1 MSSVRREAGVVGA
14 ASLLCPDYPSA
25 HTLRFDATPEP
36 GALTIHFVTVPEFF
50 TEKANN
56 FSIRLDSHGNVTFNY
71 LGVLAQDGLVGIT
84 PGGGATDPGPSD
96 LSRFLPVFP
105 KTGTTYELFT
115 PTGTL
120 VSPFDLPFRKVVF
133 K

>member
-1 MSSVRREAGVVGA
+1 M
-14 ASLLCPDYPSA
+14 
-25 HTLRFDATPEP
+25 
-36 GALTIHFVTVPEFF
+36 
-50 TEKANN
+50 
-56 FSIRLDSHGNVTFNY
+56 
-71 LGVLAQDGLVGIT
+71 GIT
-84 PGGGATDPGPSD
+84 EGGGAADPGPSD
-96 LSRFLPVFP
+96 LSRFFAHFP

>member
-1 MSSVRREAGVVGA
+1 M
-14 ASLLCPDYPSA
+14 
-25 HTLRFDATPEP
+25 ATPEP

-50 TEKANN
+50 TEKAND

-84 PGGGATDPGPSD
+84 EGGGAADPGPSD
-96 LSRFLPVFP
+96 LSRFFALFP

-115 PTGTL
+115 PAGTL